1 MSTNDFIPQADNK
14 FVVWLKTLVN
24 YLSEKYSEWSIPK
37 EEILNLDTL
46 KSDFEAALE
55 VSENPSSRT
64 KVTIQAKNDARKAVE
79 NRTRILLKAYVT
91 YNLAV
96 TDSDRDAMGLPIHKS
111 SRTPVPVPHTVPEA
125 EVRLPSP
132 AVVEIHFRDS
142 ESEHKAKPAGV
153 HGAEIAWAILDVPP
167 VDWKELIRS
176 SFDTHT
182 PLRLTF
188 EGSDRGKT
196 LYFALR
202 WENTRG
208 EKGPWSEILSAII
221 P

>member
-1 MSTNDFIPQADNK
+1 MSTDFIPKTDSK
-14 FVVWLKTLVN
+14 FAVWLKTLNN
-24 YLSEKYSEWSIPK
+24 YLSAKATEWNIPQA
-37 EEILNLDTL
+37 EIRELDTL
-46 KSDFEAALE
+46 AADFDAALE
-55 VSENPSSRT
+55 TAENPSTRT
-64 KVTIQAKNDARKAVE
+64 KVTIQAKNDARHAAESKT
-79 NRTRILLKAYVT
+79 RTLLKAYVT
-91 YNLAV
+91 YNPAV
-96 TDSDRDAMGLPIHKS
+96 TDPDRDAMGLPIHKTT
-111 SRTPVPVPHTVPEA
+111 RTPVPVPHTVPEA

-142 ESEHKAKPAGV
+142 ESEHKSKPEGV
-153 HGAEIAWAILDVPP
+153 HGAEIAWAILDTPP
-167 VDWKELIRS
+167 VDWKQLIRS

-188 EGSDRGKT
+188 EGTERGKT

-208 EKGPWSEILSAII
+208 DKGPWSEIVSAII